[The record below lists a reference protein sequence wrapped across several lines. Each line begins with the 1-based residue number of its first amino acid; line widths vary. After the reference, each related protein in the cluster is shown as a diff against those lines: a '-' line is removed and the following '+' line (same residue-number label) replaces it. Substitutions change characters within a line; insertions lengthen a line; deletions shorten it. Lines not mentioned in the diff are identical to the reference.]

1 METRFGFHSSIPV
14 VRFMEFFVL
23 EDFVQGILDGDGK
36 IGRICEIIGQQRK
49 VGRIFEI
56 IGHVTKNS
64 KNRHMTNFQ
73 KPHEKGLSN
82 CE

>member
-1 METRFGFHSSIPV
+1 
-14 VRFMEFFVL
+14 MEFFVL

-36 IGRICEIIGQQRK
+36 IGRICEIIGQQQK
-49 VGRIFEI
+49 IGRMFEI

-64 KNRHMTNFQ
+64 KNMQNIRHMTNFQ